1 MFAHHTTPL
10 HLTQRCPLYLHA
22 QPVIAAARAA
32 LSAATPAVRAR
43 LWHNVAEFGA
53 AMGCTLTSPIVPII
67 VGESSEAL
75 AASARLLRAGFHV
88 PAIRPPTVPRGTAR
102 LRVALSA
109 AHDPEAVRAL
119 ARELA
124 AMGFTSKNIHG
135 RL

>member
-1 MFAHHTTPL
+1 
-10 HLTQRCPLYLHA
+10 
-22 QPVIAAARAA
+22 
-32 LSAATPAVRAR
+32 
-43 LWHNVAEFGA
+43 
-53 AMGCTLTSPIVPII
+53 MGCTLSPIVPII

-88 PAIRPPTVPRGTAR
+88 PAIRPPTVPRASR

-109 AHDPEAVRAL
+109 AHDPEAVRTL